1 MSSERTR
8 TLVEVWQNI
17 SDVQADIKKHM
28 HLQPDLQL
36 LQQNPLYVSLNAQ
49 LVELRQEKARCKLG
63 LRRGRDACAQSIL
76 FQSILFGVFVT
87 K

>member
-1 MSSERTR
+1 MSSKRMR
-8 TLVEVWQNI
+8 TLVEVWQNT

-49 LVELRQEKARCKLG
+49 LGELRQEKTRCKSAC
-63 LRRGRDACAQSIL
+63 RGDAMLALNLSYFNPFYSGSL
-76 FQSILFGVFVT
+76 
-87 K
+87 